1 MLVTKIQRP
10 KIFKL
15 KKKND
20 LLITKKQKQKKKKQK
35 KENINGWNHDTCAC
49 IFDESVGGAGNT
61 QWGKG
66 SHTMSVACFN
76 YSIAE
81 VWTANTCLTTA
92 C

>member
-20 LLITKKQKQKKKKQK
+20 QLITKKKKKNN
-35 KENINGWNHDTCAC
+35 NINASIKGWNHDTCAC

-61 QWGKG
+61 QWGYTG
-66 SHTMSVACFN
+66 VSRM
-76 YSIAE
+76 
-81 VWTANTCLTTA
+81 L
-92 C
+92 

>member
-20 LLITKKQKQKKKKQK
+20 LLITKKKKTKKKK
-35 KENINGWNHDTCAC
+35 NINGWIHDTCAC

-66 SHTMSVACFN
+66 SHTDVSRM
-76 YSIAE
+76 
-81 VWTANTCLTTA
+81 L
-92 C
+92 